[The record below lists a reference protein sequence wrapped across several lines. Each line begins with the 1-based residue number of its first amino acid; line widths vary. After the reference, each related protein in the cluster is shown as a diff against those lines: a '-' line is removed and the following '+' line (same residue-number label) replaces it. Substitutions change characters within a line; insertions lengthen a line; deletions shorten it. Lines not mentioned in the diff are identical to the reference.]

1 MDSTLKRARLELERP
16 IPKPLEKG
24 IQQLYDFMNCREAIR
39 RRREKGVQGA
49 ALYQGLPLEFATY
62 FRRFCCP
69 NVHRYH
75 DRTTIGL
82 HRFCAAERRWKLC
95 QTDEERMRLKRLLV
109 LNFAVWR
116 FIGGTVLFAS
126 EVGFLNG
133 WGEDQKRRIREVV
146 ERGFRE
152 RRSQELFTDA
162 YKGPG
167 AIRQELTH
175 PKADEDSLLRVLYNE
190 GPKAV
195 QNFQPD
201 ITFYTLVG
209 KFQLID
215 KVWQDCYK
223 ILTAALPKAGQTELQ
238 AVCEILAELPFFGAS
253 EDGIR
258 VPGFFAKELVQD
270 LMDTPVFKG
279 GRQCV
284 KDRHSYCPAG
294 PGALEGL
301 RLICGCR
308 VHKREAVHVM
318 RELLSSKHLW
328 KFGTDLD
335 LHDIQFMLCELQK
348 FLHQG
353 QSLRDYAGPQ
363 CVIGLPLDPEFI
375 RHRLEDAVLL
385 GLVASADETAIAA
398 QLSEWMGFRL
408 PLPKDDRI
416 RSGDHVILRKVKEP
430 VCLLELQENGELGP
444 AKDNPTPFRVELP
457 RLSQPLRSCDMAFLR
472 APNGAHLGPVSQF
485 SAVQRGAGHPELFSA
500 HPGSDRFAYARQL
513 TVRKVGGGGTSEGDP
528 LRLGDSVLLYSGI
541 QTKDDGNGKKALQ
554 VRMEPEI
561 IITEM
566 ETELK
571 DIVHDV
577 ISWDFDTDEMG
588 KLRVKDPLRVRSR
601 CIGSSSRM
609 SPELRA
615 WRSSKSKL
623 TGHWA
628 TDCGSL

>member
-1 MDSTLKRARLELERP
+1 
-16 IPKPLEKG
+16 
-24 IQQLYDFMNCREAIR
+24 
-39 RRREKGVQGA
+39 
-49 ALYQGLPLEFATY
+49 
-62 FRRFCCP
+62 
-69 NVHRYH
+69 
-75 DRTTIGL
+75 
-82 HRFCAAERRWKLC
+82 
-95 QTDEERMRLKRLLV
+95 MRLKRLLV

-126 EVGFLNG
+126 EVGFLTG
-133 WGEDQKRRIREVV
+133 WGEDQKRKIREVV
-146 ERGFRE
+146 ERGVRE
-152 RRSQELFTDA
+152 HRIQELFTDA
-162 YKGPG
+162 YKGPA

-195 QNFQPD
+195 PNFQPD

-215 KVWQDCYK
+215 KLWQDCYN
-223 ILTAALPKAGQTELQ
+223 ILSAALPRAGQTELQ
-238 AVCEILAELPFFGAS
+238 GVCEILAELPFFGNS
-253 EDGIR
+253 EDGLR

-318 RELLSSKHLW
+318 RQLLASKHLW

-353 QSLRDYAGPQ
+353 QSLRDYAGAQ

-375 RHRLEDAVLL
+375 RHRLEEAVLL
-385 GLVASADETAIAA
+385 GIVFSTADETQAILA

-408 PLPKDDRI
+408 PLPQDDRI

-430 VCLLELQENGELGP
+430 VCLLELTESGELGP
-444 AKDNPTPFRVELP
+444 AKENPTPFRVELP
-457 RLSQPLRSCDMAFLR
+457 RRSQALRSCDMAFLR

-485 SAVQRGAGHPELFSA
+485 AAASTPSAPRAAGHPELFSA
-500 HPGSDRFAYARQL
+500 HPGSDRFAHARQL
-513 TVRKVGGGGTSEGDP
+513 TVQKVGGGGTNEGDP

-561 IITEM
+561 IIKEM

-571 DIVHDV
+571 DIVHEV
-577 ISWDFDTDEMG
+577 IFWDFDIDETG
-588 KLRVKDPLRVRSR
+588 KLRVKEPLRVRAR